1 MAASARAK
9 RRAVGAQRARVQTQT
24 RAERRRDIVQRSA
37 AIAAAVRT
45 ADVDAQPMSAGLAF
59 RIDALHGPSGQ
70 ILHRFP
76 PWAIRPTFPL
86 WPEGLAGLCSRGT
99 CVSRGNTTISRGSV
113 AKATAIAVSATPRTC
128 RISGN
133 EILLPNR

>member
-9 RRAVGAQRARVQTQT
+9 RGAVGAQRARVQTQT
-24 RAERRRDIVQRSA
+24 RAERRRDVVQRSA

-76 PWAIRPTFPL
+76 PWASRPGLPL
-86 WPEGLAGLCSRGT
+86 WPEGLARLCLRWT
-99 CVSRGNTTISRGSV
+99 CVSRGNTTISGGSV
-113 AKATAIAVSATPRTC
+113 AKPR
-128 RISGN
+128 R
-133 EILLPNR
+133 LP

>member
-9 RRAVGAQRARVQTQT
+9 RGAVGAQRARVQTET

-70 ILHRFP
+70 ILHVSPSRQSGQVSP
-76 PWAIRPTFPL
+76 CGRKSWRDCAS
-86 WPEGLAGLCSRGT
+86 EGLVCQG
-99 CVSRGNTTISRGSV
+99 
-113 AKATAIAVSATPRTC
+113 
-128 RISGN
+128 
-133 EILLPNR
+133 EI